1 MLLVILAAFL
11 VVAALA
17 GAGIYLYMGMRETN
31 PAFQQVSE
39 SVQQSLDSAANDLS
53 GVQDID
59 VSADFADVDKDLNQ
73 L

>member
-1 MLLVILAAFL
+1 
-11 VVAALA
+11 
-17 GAGIYLYMGMRETN
+17 MGMRETN